1 MIEVGDVIEIGGKE
15 ATVCYTTVYNN
26 QKYMCVAFE
35 EEQLRYDVYA
45 YKDDEGKLM
54 VSKVTDEEEMTPV
67 LGIFLQEGLDEY
79 GLPEELQEVFNNM
92 DTTNTQ

>member
-15 ATVCYTTVYNN
+15 ATVCYTTIYNE

-35 EEQLRYDVYA
+35 EEQLRYDIYA

-54 VSKVTDEEEMTPV
+54 VSKVTDEAEMTPV
-67 LGIFLQEGLDEY
+67 LGIFLKEGLDEY

-92 DTTNTQ
+92 ENNAQ